1 MKIVFVCTGNQ
12 CRSPVAEYVARSF
25 ATELTTQAKTKGQQL
40 ADSSSLELEFASAGT
55 HAFRGTPM
63 DPRASRFL
71 ATEGI
76 DADGFSSTRLN
87 RVALAGADIVVGM
100 ETAHVDHALR
110 IAPAALLKKAAT
122 LRQLAAWSTIDSV
135 HFPDDIAHL
144 RATRAGK
151 EILDAHGPDIPDPV
165 AENDDDF
172 MRISREVRDNVKEL
186 VKAIINGQDA

>member
-25 ATELTTQAKTKGQQL
+25 ANELTTQAKTHGQQP
-40 ADSSSLELEFASAGT
+40 ADSSSPELEFASAGT
-55 HAFRGTPM
+55 HAHRGTPM

-71 ATEGI
+71 ASEGI
-76 DADGFSSTRLN
+76 NADVFSSTRLN
-87 RVALAGADIVVGM
+87 RAALAGADIVVGM
-100 ETAHVDHALR
+100 EAAHVEHALR
-110 IAPAALLKKAAT
+110 IAPVLLKKAAT

-165 AENDDDF
+165 AENDDNF
-172 MRISREVRDNVKEL
+172 MRISREVRDNVKAL
-186 VKAIINGQDA
+186 VKAIIYGQDV

>member
-25 ATELTTQAKTKGQQL
+25 ANELAAQAKTKGPRPADLPSL
-40 ADSSSLELEFASAGT
+40 ALEFASAGT
-55 HAFRGTPM
+55 HAHRDTPM
-63 DPRASRFL
+63 DPRSLRFL
-71 ATEGI
+71 AEEGI
-76 DADGFSSTRLN
+76 NAEGFSSTRLN
-87 RVALAGADIVVGM
+87 RAVLAGADIVVGM
-100 ETAHVDHALR
+100 ETAHVEHTLC
-110 IAPAALLKKAAT
+110 IAPALLKKAAT

-151 EILDAHGPDIPDPV
+151 EIPDAHGPDIPDPV

-172 MRISREVRDNVKEL
+172 MRISREVRDNVKAL
-186 VKAIINGQDA
+186 VKAIINAQDA